1 MPRVGAWL
9 GVLFVLGVTSSG
21 YVRAARP
28 AQQSTTSQTASA
40 SQRALLDK
48 YCVSCHNQR
57 ARTAGLMLD
66 TLDLNQLSS
75 HAEVWEK
82 VIRKLRGGMMPP
94 QGLPRPDN
102 ITLDGFVA
110 WLESSIDREAAG
122 KPNPGRA
129 SLHRLNRT
137 EYQNAIRDLL
147 DLEIDASAYLPA
159 DDEGYGF
166 DNIADVLKVSPSL
179 LEQYLVAS
187 HKIGSLAVGDPSTTP
202 ISQFHRIPP
211 DRAQDDHIEGLPLG
225 TRGGSL
231 IRQTF
236 PLDATYE
243 FTVKLTRNIVGY
255 ITGLEFPHELEIS
268 VDGERVFLAPVGG
281 DADNKMSD
289 ENMSAAAD
297 KIDER
302 LKTRIPV
309 KAGPR
314 TVTVAFIRKNS
325 SESDEPL

>member
-1 MPRVGAWL
+1 
-9 GVLFVLGVTSSG
+9 
-21 YVRAARP
+21 
-28 AQQSTTSQTASA
+28 
-40 SQRALLDK
+40 
-48 YCVSCHNQR
+48 
-57 ARTAGLMLD
+57 
-66 TLDLNQLSS
+66 
-75 HAEVWEK
+75 
-82 VIRKLRGGMMPP
+82 MPP

-102 ITLDGFVA
+102 VTLDGFVA
-110 WLESSIDREAAG
+110 WLESSIDREATG

-147 DLEIDASAYLPA
+147 DLDIDASALLPA
-159 DDEGYGF
+159 DDESYGF

-187 HKIGSLAVGDPSTTP
+187 HKISSLAVGDPGTMP
-202 ISQFHRIPP
+202 ISHFHRIPP
-211 DRAQDDHIEGLPLG
+211 DRAQDEHIEGLPLG

-231 IRQTF
+231 IRHTF
-236 PLDATYE
+236 PLDATYQ
-243 FTVKLTRNIVGY
+243 FSVKLTRNIVGY

-289 ENMSAAAD
+289 ENMSAAGD

-314 TVTVAFIRKNS
+314 IVDGGVPQKERVRVRRAAAAARAGSRSAEHERDSAHRLRRHPRALRRHRRPAIRPAVAAFSCAVRLRPPPPRLRRGLAEVRKKS
-325 SESDEPL
+325 RRTKADAPGRSCRRWRAGRIGGP